1 MTRTG
6 RRIALAALAFALTA
20 CGAKSES
27 EQLADLRDGLTY
39 SQYRR
44 VSENGLPAALQAYR
58 LGAQLSDKAGL
69 APPDLPKLGPADLCI
84 AHLLLAY
91 AALGADKTTIAVA
104 ETDIVEA
111 QDCAAFDDLAAA
123 SLRSV
128 AFQRLQWPQLAQQES
143 EKVWA
148 AQNNTDV
155 EFGKGPAGQ
164 MLALHLGLGY
174 LAVSEKRWDRAQIHA
189 DALGQM
195 LRAPWLGKVAAVG
208 VAVQEGRT
216 HDALIALKR
225 LSEDPSVPDGLRKE
239 LAARIAQVEAKGG
252 DVDSFAFMPRLATT
266 LAWEAV
272 KAHGPE
278 AMQAATRFADEQALK
293 PMAESVHKGVGQ
305 AGETAGG
312 WWRKAR
318 EAWSSSGAPET
329 GAAPADEAGQAVPA
343 G

>member
-1 MTRTG
+1 MTRNG
-6 RRIALAALAFALTA
+6 RNFALAALVLALAA
-20 CGAKSES
+20 CGAKTEA
-27 EQLADLRDGLTY
+27 EQLAGLRDGLAYTN
-39 SQYRR
+39 YRR

-58 LGAQLSDKAGL
+58 FGAQFSDKAGV
-69 APPDLPKLGPADLCI
+69 APSELPQFGPADLCI

-128 AFQRLQWPQLAQQES
+128 AFQRLEWPQLAQAES

-148 AQNNTDV
+148 AQNRTDGD
-155 EFGKGPAGQ
+155 FSKGPAGQ
-164 MLALHLGLGY
+164 MMALHLGLGY

-195 LRAPWLGKVAAVG
+195 LRAPWLGQIAGVG

-225 LSEDPSVPDGLRKE
+225 LSEDPSVPGGVRKE
-239 LAARIAQVEAKGG
+239 LAGLIAQVEAKGG
-252 DVDSFAFMPRLATT
+252 DVDSFAFMPRLVTT
-266 LAWEAV
+266 LAWDAV

-278 AMQAATRFADEQALK
+278 AMRAATRFADEQALK
-293 PMAESVHKGVGQ
+293 PMGESLQKGVGQ
-305 AGETAGG
+305 AGEAAGG

-318 EAWSSSGAPET
+318 EALSSPAP
-329 GAAPADEAGQAVPA
+329 AAPAEKTDAAPA
-343 G
+343 KPAA

>member
-6 RRIALAALAFALTA
+6 RRLALAALALALAA
-20 CGAKSES
+20 CGAKSET
-27 EQLADLRDGLTY
+27 EQLADLREGLTY
-39 SQYRR
+39 TQYRR
-44 VSENGLPAALQAYR
+44 VSENGLPAALEAYR
-58 LGAQLSDKAGL
+58 LGARLGDKAGM
-69 APPDLPKLGPADLCI
+69 APPELPELGPADLCI

-91 AALGADKTTIAVA
+91 GALGAGKTTVAVA

-148 AQNNTDV
+148 AQRASRSDQ
-155 EFGKGPAGQ
+155 GPGMQ

-174 LAVSEKRWDRAQIHA
+174 LAVSEKRWDRAQVHA

-195 LRAPWLGKVAAVG
+195 LRAPWLGKIAEAG

-216 HDALIALKR
+216 RDALVALKR
-225 LSEDPSVPDGLRKE
+225 ISEDPGVPAGLRKE
-239 LAARIAQVEAKGG
+239 LAGLIAQAEAKGG

-266 LAWEAV
+266 LAWDAV
-272 KAHGPE
+272 RAHGPE
-278 AMQAATRFADEQALK
+278 AMRAATRFADEQALK
-293 PMAESVHKGVGQ
+293 PMGESLHEGIGQ
-305 AGETAGG
+305 AGEAAGG
-312 WWRKAR
+312 WWRKLR
-318 EAWSSSGAPET
+318 EAVSSSPAP
-329 GAAPADEAGQAVPA
+329 AAPAGQDPAQPAPA

>member
-6 RRIALAALAFALTA
+6 RRLALAALALALTA
-20 CGAKSES
+20 CGAKSET

-39 SQYRR
+39 TQYRR
-44 VSENGLPAALQAYR
+44 VSENGLPAALEAYR
-58 LGAQLSDKAGL
+58 LGAQLSDKAGM

-91 AALGADKTTIAVA
+91 GALGADKTTIAVA

-128 AFQRLQWPQLAQQES
+128 AFQRLEWPQLAQSES
-143 EKVWA
+143 EKVWS
-148 AQNNTDV
+148 AQNKTDI

-195 LRAPWLGKVAAVG
+195 LRAPWLGKIAEAG

-216 HDALIALKR
+216 GDALIALKR
-225 LSEDPSVPDGLRKE
+225 LSQDPSVPGGLRKE
-239 LAARIAQVEAKGG
+239 LAGFIAQAEAKGG
-252 DVDSFAFMPRLATT
+252 DVDSFAFMPRLITT
-266 LAWEAV
+266 LAWDAV
-272 KAHGPE
+272 QAHGPE

-293 PMAESVHKGVGQ
+293 PVGESLQKGVGQ
-305 AGETAGG
+305 AGEAASG

-318 EAWSSSGAPET
+318 EAWSSSSDKK
-329 GAAPADEAGQAVPA
+329 AAPAG
-343 G
+343 